1 MSLKRDNIE
10 RFNEM
15 AAQWDED
22 PTRVELAAGISASM
36 LAALDLRGSE
46 RAFEFGCGTG
56 LITLQLAPRVAHV
69 TAMDS
74 SPEMVGVLQ
83 RKCEQAGRT
92 NVTPI
97 EGSALD
103 LVDSASYDLVFS
115 AMALHHVRDT
125 KQLLQ
130 EFFRILA
137 PGGRVALADL
147 DAEDGL
153 FHDHPKGVAHHGFDR
168 RKFESWLSK
177 AGFGSVHF
185 SLAHT
190 VHKQD
195 SDGGSR
201 DYPVF
206 LAVTVKPGSGSGRK

>member
-1 MSLKRDNIE
+1 MNLKQANIE

-22 PTRVELAAGISASM
+22 PTRVELARGISASM
-36 LAALDLRGSE
+36 LAALEPDGSE

-56 LITLQLAPRVAHV
+56 LVTLQLAPKLAHI

-74 SPEMVGVLQ
+74 SREMVSVLK

-97 EGSALD
+97 EGSGVDQVKNGRFD
-103 LVDSASYDLVFS
+103 LVIS
-115 AMALHHVRDT
+115 AMALHHVRGT

-130 EFFRILA
+130 GFFRVLA

-147 DAEDGL
+147 DAEDGS

-168 RKFESWLSK
+168 KKFEDWLSE
-177 AGFGSVHF
+177 AGFASVQF
-185 SLAHT
+185 SKAHT

-195 SDGGSR
+195 PGGKDR
-201 DYPVF
+201 EYPVF
-206 LAVTVKPGSGSGRK
+206 LAIAVKPQPRR